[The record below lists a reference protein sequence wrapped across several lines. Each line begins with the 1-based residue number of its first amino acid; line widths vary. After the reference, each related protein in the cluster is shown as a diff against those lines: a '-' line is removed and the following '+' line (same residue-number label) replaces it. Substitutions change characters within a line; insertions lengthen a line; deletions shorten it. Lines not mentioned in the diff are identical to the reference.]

1 MIKKTIRKIITFIRF
16 IIFCYGY
23 KLTNRTFI
31 LDGKKFSYF
40 YHPHGSWANE
50 RCVEVAIGLSYLKE
64 YKPVDVLEVG
74 NVISMYQPVFHT
86 VVDKYDKQTG
96 VINEDVVDFDTTKRF
111 KLIFSISTLEHVGFD
126 ETTGI
131 RLNDIDKVQ
140 DSVDNLKR
148 LLTDDGLLV
157 VTMPIGYRDSLDD
170 KIYNNDFGFSSIS
183 LFRRVSWSN
192 RWIETFMPYLSF
204 EEFKSIHFDSPFP
217 KANGL
222 FVGVY
227 QKC

>member
-1 MIKKTIRKIITFIRF
+1 MILFNIKIFRF
-16 IIFCYGY
+16 ILFVIFNYVY
-23 KLTNRTFI
+23 KLTDRTFM
-31 LDGKKFSYF
+31 LDGKRFSYF

-50 RCVEVAIGLSYLKE
+50 RCVEVAIGLSHLKG
-64 YKPVDVLEVG
+64 YKTGDVLEVG

-86 VVDKYDKQTG
+86 VLDKYDKQIG
-96 VINEDVVDFDTTKRF
+96 VINEDVVDFDTMKRF

-148 LLTDDGLLV
+148 LLADDGLLV
-157 VTMPIGYRDSLDD
+157 VTMPIGYREALDD
-170 KIYNNDFGFSSIS
+170 KILDNSFGFSSLS
-183 LFRRVSWSN
+183 FLKRVSWSN
-192 RWIETFMPYLSF
+192 RWVEVSDKEARNIP
-204 EEFKSIHFDSPFP
+204 FDSPFP

-227 QKC
+227 HKC